1 MIEAKSNSDNI
12 RFIYSNSTATYS
24 IIIINE
30 PNLKKSTVKIL
41 QMKNS
46 SNPSDFNLQNINLEK
61 DVVNAPLYK
70 KIKELT

>member
-1 MIEAKSNSDNI
+1 LIEAKSNSDNI